1 MTSTVAMQVV
11 DEETEE
17 AAVYEVSND
26 KLDGGDEPDS
36 QLMLTVDSAG
46 VQFSSTCEVRIHSC
60 INIAT
65 QVEPTDTPCA
75 TSCWD
80 SLIHMGA
87 SMIMKRLVIAA
98 VVIAVVLVV
107 VLLERWLGMEIMD
120 EKKILQTLTEQL
132 TPQLLRTTANTTSS
146 GV

>member
-1 MTSTVAMQVV
+1 
-11 DEETEE
+11 
-17 AAVYEVSND
+17 
-26 KLDGGDEPDS
+26 
-36 QLMLTVDSAG
+36 
-46 VQFSSTCEVRIHSC
+46 
-60 INIAT
+60 
-65 QVEPTDTPCA
+65 
-75 TSCWD
+75 
-80 SLIHMGA
+80 
-87 SMIMKRLVIAA
+87 MIMKRLVIAA